1 MSGCREYPGRE
12 HSNTRRL
19 EMNDQAAI
27 RCRTRF
33 MVVSGD
39 ANHEFILHDLWTHS
53 GCEEDGDKVDNCE
66 MV

>member
-1 MSGCREYPGRE
+1 
-12 HSNTRRL
+12 
-19 EMNDQAAI
+19 MNDQAAI